1 MDTPIDTMTIDMS
14 VRRSDRISSKRPLED
29 PMVDVLPRAP
39 KRKYTRK
46 TISTPAKKP
55 NKPNKPNKP
64 RRASKPHSQSL
75 TISKLFHIIKKYEL
89 SDDEKTLKNAILRAY
104 ITNRKHMN
112 IPSAKVL
119 DLHTSYMQVAR
130 YLSSLPAFQ
139 GKYSTDDLESRFEDI
154 FNYPE
159 VRSIL
164 PSAPSDL
171 DSICTLNNILIKLNY
186 MHM

>member
-1 MDTPIDTMTIDMS
+1 MTIDAS

-29 PMVDVLPRAP
+29 PMADVPPRAP

-46 TISTPAKKP
+46 TVNTVNTPVKKP

-64 RRASKPHSQSL
+64 TRARKPVKKPQSQSL
-75 TISKLFHIIKKYEL
+75 STSKLFHLIKKYER
-89 SDDEKTLKNAILRAY
+89 SNEEKALKNAILRAY

-112 IPSAKVL
+112 VPSAKLL
-119 DLHTSYMQVAR
+119 DLYTSYMHVAR

-139 GKYSTDDLESRFEDI
+139 GKHTIDDLEGRLEEM
-154 FNYPE
+154 FNYQE

-164 PSAPSDL
+164 PCAPIDI
-171 DSICTLNNILIKLNY
+171 DSVLIKLNY
-186 MHM
+186 MYM